1 MSWHA
6 LEVEAPEIA
15 RLGRERLERAGIALL
30 GTLRED
36 GYPRINPIE
45 PHVVDGHLL
54 FAAMAR
60 TPKARDLLRDPR
72 CSLHSAVRDPEGSE
86 GELKLSGR
94 AEAVGDPDLRE
105 RPPGAW
111 WVGRSEEEAR
121 VFSLVVERAA
131 FVAWDTGR
139 GVMIVR
145 RWSAERGFAVV
156 ERSYP

>member
-1 MSWHA
+1 MSWRA

-15 RLGRERLERAGIALL
+15 RLGRERLEQAGIALL

-36 GYPRINPIE
+36 GSPRINPVE
-45 PHVVDGHLL
+45 PHVVDGQLL

-72 CSLHSAVRDPEGSE
+72 CALHSAVCDPEGSE

-94 AEAVGDPDLRE
+94 AKVVDDPDLRE

-111 WVGRSEEEAR
+111 WVGRPAEQAR
-121 VFSLVVERAA
+121 VFSLAIERAA
-131 FVAWDTGR
+131 FVSWDTGR

-145 RWSAERGFAVV
+145 RWAPELGFALV
-156 ERSYP
+156 ERAYP